1 METEEIVIKMRGI
14 ASILKHMS
22 YVEDDVKDKDYAL
35 ELLSKE
41 LFECSENLADVYTK
55 IKNSTL

>member
-1 METEEIVIKMRGI
+1 METEEIIIKMRGI

-35 ELLSKE
+35 EFLSKE
-41 LFECSENLADVYTK
+41 LFECSESLVDVFAK
-55 IKNSTL
+55 IKNNTL